1 MTAKAKCAAAMQRF
15 RRQMQNTMPPV
26 ARHIPDE
33 ANDVDVIDKN
43 ISRHIESIFM
53 EQSLAESLKKE
64 MTLAAQREQKQDEEN
79 MRDFVVQGKV
89 VPKKPVDNESLALPK
104 RLAAL
109 DALMIER
116 YGKLEA
122 SFMQLT
128 HEISSTTDLDLSLLV
143 KHICLLLASS
153 ESNKQL

>member
-1 MTAKAKCAAAMQRF
+1 
-15 RRQMQNTMPPV
+15 
-26 ARHIPDE
+26 
-33 ANDVDVIDKN
+33 
-43 ISRHIESIFM
+43 M
-53 EQSLAESLKKE
+53 EESLAESLKKE

-128 HEISSTTDLDLSLLV
+128 HEISSTTDLDLS
-143 KHICLLLASS
+143 
-153 ESNKQL
+153 